1 MGCCVVVGEGV
12 FSLSQE
18 HALVFEVY
26 ERGCEWL
33 SRVVVGVFDA
43 NIVVSSVST
52 GTTRRRELSAILHIV
67 PDERDL
73 DR

>member
-1 MGCCVVVGEGV
+1 MDWVVVGEGV

-18 HALVFEVY
+18 LALVFEVC

-33 SRVVVGVFDA
+33 DRVTAGVFGA
-43 NIVVSSVST
+43 GIVVSSVSA
-52 GTTRRRELSAILHIV
+52 GTTRRRELSAILHVV